1 MIKTINKFCLNLN
14 VIKQI
19 SKQNSRVSL
28 KSQKL
33 KPWSKKQRQKQN
45 LIDYR

>member
-19 SKQNSRVSL
+19 SKKNSPESL

-33 KPWSKKQRQKQN
+33 KSGSKKQHRN
-45 LIDYR
+45 DTNRF

>member
-1 MIKTINKFCLNLN
+1 MIKTINKFSLNLN

-19 SKQNSRVSL
+19 SKKNSRASL

-33 KPWSKKQRQKQN
+33 KSWSKKKHRKDIN
-45 LIDYR
+45 RF